1 MVMDAATDALVAS
14 AWHEIWHDV
23 PVTGFLI
30 DKDGSSA
37 SADSHSVQQLRMR
50 WAPGRR

>member
-1 MVMDAATDALVAS
+1 MDAATDALVAS

-30 DKDGSSA
+30 EKDGWSA

-50 WAPGRR
+50 RAPGRR